1 MEKRKNNIFE
11 KNMSPERK
19 NKTSLNLE
27 FLEKE
32 KKFAFLKELREQFP
46 KAEIYLVGGAVRD
59 LLLGRETKDYDFVI
73 RKVPANEIEPFLQN
87 RGTVDLVG
95 NTFGVFKFIPKED
108 DSHNKIDI
116 ALPRKDFALGTG
128 GYRDVEIQ
136 SNPDLAIKEDLSRRD
151 FTINAMAV
159 EIKDGKYKIVD
170 PFNGQKDLKNKVIRA
185 VGNPIDRFKEDY
197 SRMLRALRFS
207 CQLNFD
213 IEKSTWKAIKN
224 KIKGLNEIK
233 RNVELSSRGSIAEP
247 KVIEHRVVPYEV
259 IAKEFLKS
267 FYENPVRAYE
277 LYDESGAFEQLIPE
291 LLKMKNCP
299 QPEQY
304 HTEGDVWAHIR
315 MALGKLNSEEF
326 QKEFGSEPLSKELI
340 IATLFHDVGKPYTLQ
355 TPEEHG
361 VDRIRCNDHD
371 KVGAKVLEQICE
383 RLKLS
388 SPPKVGVDCEKVV
401 WMVGHHLLIAHSKGV
416 KLKARTI
423 ERYFFN
429 PQNPGDDLIKLAF
442 VDISSTISSSG
453 KPDFTQYNSLLEQ
466 IKNFKKL
473 SPTKKGLPKALLN
486 GNEIMN
492 EFNLKPGRKIGKLKD
507 LVREEQL
514 QGNIKTKQQAIK
526 FLKKHI

>member
-1 MEKRKNNIFE
+1 M
-11 KNMSPERK
+11 
-19 NKTSLNLE
+19 NLE
-27 FLEKE
+27 FLETE
-32 KKFAFLKELREQFP
+32 KRFAFLKSLREQFP
-46 KAEIYLVGGAVRD
+46 TAEIYLVGGAVRD
-59 LLLGRETKDYDFVI
+59 LLLERETKDYDFVI
-73 RKVPANEIEPFLQN
+73 RNVSVHELEPFLQN
-87 RGTVDLVG
+87 RGTVNLVG
-95 NTFGVFKFIPKED
+95 NTFGVFKFIPKGGEP
-108 DSHNKIDI
+108 SHEVDI
-116 ALPRKDFALGTG
+116 ALPRKDFSLGTG

-136 SNPDLAIKEDLSRRD
+136 SNPELTIKEDLSRRD

-159 EIKDGKYKIVD
+159 EIKDGAYKIVD
-170 PFNGQKDLKNKVIRA
+170 PFNGQKDLKNKLIRA
-185 VGNPIDRFKEDY
+185 VGKPIERFKEDY

-224 KIKGLNEIK
+224 KISGLNEIK
-233 RNVELSSRGSIAEP
+233 RNVELSPRGHIAEP

-267 FYENPVRAYE
+267 FYEDPVHAYE
-277 LYDESGAFEQLIPE
+277 LYDESGVFEQLIPE

-304 HTEGDVWAHIR
+304 HTEGDVWIHTR
-315 MALGKLNSEEF
+315 MVLEKLSSEDF
-326 QKEFGSEPLSKELI
+326 QKEFSNEPLSKELI
-340 IATLFHDVGKPYTLQ
+340 IATLFHDIGKPYTLQ
-355 TPEEHG
+355 TPEDHG

-371 KVGAKVLEQICE
+371 KVGAHVVQGICS

-388 SPPKVGVDCEKVV
+388 SPPKLGVDCEKVV
-401 WMVGHHLLIAHSKGV
+401 WLVEHHLLIAHSKGV

-429 PQNPGDDLIKLAF
+429 PQNPGDDLLKLAF
-442 VDISSTISSSG
+442 VDISSTISPTG
-453 KPDFTQYNSLLEQ
+453 EPDFTQYNSLLEQ

-492 EFNLKPGRKIGKLKD
+492 KFNLKPGREIGKLKD

-514 QGNIKTKQQAIK
+514 QGNIKTKQQAMQ